1 MDALA
6 CSLSQCRGSRL
17 KSAWCPDQPART
29 AAAHHPQ
36 PGPRS
41 CPGPSSLAPSPSH
54 AHTLR
59 EEGNQLRSAAVT
71 QQTPKKPQTKA
82 GIAIAFTHAYA
93 PGKAE
98 PSQQCSPRP
107 SGPCHALSQD
117 EDAYCSEAKPS
128 FLRTLPPAPSPP
140 PRSLETVIEP
150 GKSPETHLALALAP
164 STPALPPIKVV
175 AARAPWEIMYPLQFG
190 SSSQTKANGHTKT
203 ASGLSYTRR
212 HLQDW
217 DR

>member
-17 KSAWCPDQPART
+17 KSAWCPGQPART

-36 PGPRS
+36 RGPHS
-41 CPGPSSLAPSPSH
+41 CPSPSSLASSPSH
-54 AHTLR
+54 THTLR

-71 QQTPKKPQTKA
+71 HQAPKKPQTKA
-82 GIAIAFTHAYA
+82 GIAITFTHAYA
-93 PGKAE
+93 PGKTE
-98 PSQQCSPRP
+98 PTQKCSPRP
-107 SGPCHALSQD
+107 SGPCRALSQG
-117 EDAYCSEAKPS
+117 EDAYCSEAKPN
-128 FLRTLPPAPSPP
+128 FLRTPPPAPTPP

-150 GKSPETHLALALAP
+150 GESPGTHLALALAP
-164 STPALPPIKVV
+164 STPVLPPIKVV
-175 AARAPWEIMYPLQFG
+175 AARASWEMMYPLHFG
-190 SSSQTKANGHTKT
+190 SSSRTKASGHTQT

-212 HLQDW
+212 HLPDW